1 MDVSRR
7 NLLKLGLGGAAL
19 LSVGGVG
26 LALRPTVLVQP
37 RSGLRAL
44 DQQTYSIL
52 AAMAE
57 RIVPQQEGFPRAS
70 DVGVA
75 DKLDTLLWAMH
86 PADVRELRQ
95 GLLLVENALA
105 GLVLDGRWSSFTGSP
120 PEVQDQ
126 ALEALRTSWIP
137 LRRSLYRAIYGLVS
151 GTYWSQPGLYALAG
165 YGGPP
170 EFGAGQSKIPSRPPV
185 ERRSM
190 EPPGPL
196 ERTTPS
202 QEEMP

>member
-7 NLLKLGLGGAAL
+7 NLLKLGVGGAAL

-26 LALRPTVLVQP
+26 LALRPTVLATPEQP
-37 RSGLRAL
+37 LRAL
-44 DQQTYSIL
+44 DAQTYSIL

-57 RIVPQQEGFPRAS
+57 RIVPQQEGFPKAS
-70 DVGVA
+70 AVGVA

-105 GLVLDGRWSSFTGSP
+105 GLLLDGRWSSFTGSP
-120 PEVQDQ
+120 PEVQDR
-126 ALEALRTSWIP
+126 ALESLRTSRIP

-151 GTYWSQPGLYALAG
+151 GAYWSEPALYALAG

-170 EFGAGQSKIPSRPPV
+170 EFGAGQSNKPSRPPV
-185 ERRSM
+185 ARRSM

-196 ERTTPS
+196 GRTTPN
-202 QEEMP
+202 QEETP